1 MRLLVN
7 SLALTVITFMFNN
20 AYAGEPEQ
28 QQIQELRSELEAVKA
43 WIQQQN
49 LNTPW
54 SPHTQVESSPIPVN
68 LTSDIYQKTAETSSL
83 KWKSKAGAEV
93 NLYGFVRA
101 DTAYQIEGG
110 DAIFNRINKIALD
123 GDLNKKS
130 TEDRFDSTLT
140 TTRIGIDFKTPVE
153 DMDVAGKIEVDFRG
167 GDKNETLRI
176 RHAYLTL
183 NNWLIGQ
190 TTSSFLS
197 TETSPEMLD
206 FNGLLG
212 GGTFR
217 TPMVRY
223 SNKID
228 PNTQY
233 FLGLEKGN
241 EDNRLPTATAKI
253 SHKFADG
260 SGMFTGRG
268 LIQEVRA
275 RDVNNETSLGWGIG
289 LGLSYQAMDKLA
301 LNANYSHI
309 AGDNKYLLYN
319 TNNYI
324 KKGDDIDLIDLD
336 TFTVGATYKFNSKL
350 RSTIAYSA
358 MYYDQNV
365 EKGNDKL
372 QQGWL
377 NVMYNPVKPITVGLE
392 YVYGER
398 ETVDG
403 LSGTDNRLEVMVKY
417 EF

>member
-1 MRLLVN
+1 M
-7 SLALTVITFMFNN
+7 
-20 AYAGEPEQ
+20 
-28 QQIQELRSELEAVKA
+28 
-43 WIQQQN
+43 
-49 LNTPW
+49 
-54 SPHTQVESSPIPVN
+54 
-68 LTSDIYQKTAETSSL
+68 

-123 GDLNKKS
+123 GDLNKRS

-153 DMDVAGKIEVDFRG
+153 DMNVAGKIEVDFRG

-241 EDNRLPTATAKI
+241 EDNRLPTATVKI

-309 AGDNKYLLYN
+309 SGDNKYLLYN

-336 TFTVGATYKFNSKL
+336 TFTVGTTYKFNSNF
-350 RSTIAYSA
+350 RSTLAYSA

-377 NVMYNPVKPITVGLE
+377 NVMYNPIKPITVGME